1 MAEARDDVVEQI
13 RLWADDL
20 AARSRAGRSGR
31 GAGTRAAVRPRRGR
45 RHRQRGGRRG
55 RRGAVALLAALLV
68 LVVGALAAV
77 GIKQRR
83 DTTVASD
90 REVGANREE
99 FVVRVPLDYECVFAF
114 AAPAGAS
121 AVEIRG
127 ETLLDERPGQI
138 VTRFTLPN
146 GSTFSATAPLGD
158 RSAPVVSATV
168 TGLPLGAQYAFAP
181 WVLNSTGSADSQAQD
196 CMARIGGESV
206 VEALTQTL
214 FSPITFTRVSL
225 ELGAVE
231 PGGAPLAST
240 TLDGIWVW
248 PIQVAGDPV
257 WARSAVRPGAIWL
270 ENFTVTRDNG
280 HVLYE
285 ASLTAV
291 SEPGEADVAAQ
302 SALTASVAATDPA
315 SAPVGAIPA
324 SSSSSRQV
332 PHAVAEA
339 ISPWVSDARE
349 LWAVWDDSAGL
360 SDLDLARLVATRL
373 LGLSAD
379 AVSPGQVGPQVRLAN
394 GVVRVLHFD
403 ALGGWRTLPYDGGFE
418 YSKSALASSW
428 GLREAYLGWSDDGAG
443 ADPALS
449 PQLVALGGSGPR
461 SFFASAVPEATT
473 LEVVVH
479 DGAWLSAWRVPTGGS
494 SVVFDVDFT
503 TGIFGE
509 AVGAGEPRVLGIW
522 RDDSGAVI
530 DFVVG
535 GGPYIGPVAG
545 ACPPTA
551 SCQWPPPFGYASSTA
566 LRTGAVSGPISG
578 P

>member
-20 AARSRAGRSGR
+20 AARSRTARSGR

-45 RHRQRGGRRG
+45 RHGRRGARRG
-55 RRGAVALLAALLV
+55 RRGAVALPAALLV

-83 DTTVASD
+83 DTTVASE
-90 REVGANREE
+90 REVAANREE
-99 FVVRVPLDYECVFAF
+99 FVIRVPLDYECVFAF

-138 VTRFTLPN
+138 VTRFTLPT
-146 GSTFSATAPLGD
+146 GSTFSATAQLGD
-158 RSAPVVSATV
+158 RSPPVVSAAV
-168 TGLPLGAQYAFAP
+168 TGSPPDAQHAFAP
-181 WVLNSTGSADSQAQD
+181 WVLNGAGSADSQAQE
-196 CMARIGGESV
+196 CLARIGGASV

-214 FSPITFTRVSL
+214 FLPITFTRASV

-240 TLDGIWVW
+240 TLDGTWVW

-360 SDLDLARLVATRL
+360 SNLDLARLVATRL

-379 AVSPGQVGPQVRLAN
+379 AVSPGRVGPQVRLAN

-494 SVVFDVDFT
+494 SVVLDVDVT

-566 LRTGAVSGPISG
+566 LQTGAVSGPSSG